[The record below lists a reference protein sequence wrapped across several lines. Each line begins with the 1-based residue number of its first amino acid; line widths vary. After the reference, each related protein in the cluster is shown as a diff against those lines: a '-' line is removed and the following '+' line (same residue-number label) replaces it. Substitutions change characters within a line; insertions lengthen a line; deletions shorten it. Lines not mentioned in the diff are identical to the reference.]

1 MGKIMNKI
9 TEQEMTEL
17 NALREQYSKSIFEIG
32 QIQVSKHE
40 LENQLKM
47 MESEL
52 SGLYADIA
60 TNHTRQNEYLTKIRT
75 KYGEGTLDIQ
85 TVEILP

>member
-1 MGKIMNKI
+1 MNKI

-32 QIQVSKHE
+32 QIQVSKQE

-47 MESEL
+47 MDSEL
-52 SGLYADIA
+52 SGIYADVLS
-60 TNHTRQNEYLTKIRT
+60 NHTRQNDYLTKIRT

-85 TVEILP
+85 TGEILP